1 MIAAVTGG
9 TGFLGRALVARLQR
23 PGGFAEVR
31 VLSRKARATGAA
43 RMFQG
48 DLAAADAGLDAFL
61 DGVSVVFHCAGELT
75 RQADMRALHVEGTR
89 RLLSA
94 ALRARVARWVQL
106 SSVGAYGRA
115 LRAGTVDEVS
125 PVAPQGEYET
135 TKASADALVAQAEAL
150 APVILRPSSV
160 FGPGMPNRSLF
171 ALIGALDRGWF
182 FFVGRGAIANYVYVE
197 DVADALLSCGT
208 APAARGVYN
217 LSDDRPMEQF
227 VGAIAGALGRPAPRL
242 RVPEPVA
249 RAMAALLGAVP
260 GFPLT
265 ASRVEALSRRVRYP
279 PARIQREL
287 GYSFGVSVEQG
298 LQRLVADWRACR

>member
-1 MIAAVTGG
+1 
-9 TGFLGRALVARLQR
+9 
-23 PGGFAEVR
+23 
-31 VLSRKARATGAA
+31 
-43 RMFQG
+43 
-48 DLAAADAGLDAFL
+48 
-61 DGVSVVFHCAGELT
+61 
-75 RQADMRALHVEGTR
+75 
-89 RLLSA
+89 
-94 ALRARVARWVQL
+94 
-106 SSVGAYGRA
+106 
-115 LRAGTVDEVS
+115 
-125 PVAPQGEYET
+125 
-135 TKASADALVAQAEAL
+135 
-150 APVILRPSSV
+150 
-160 FGPGMPNRSLF
+160 
-171 ALIGALDRGWF
+171 
-182 FFVGRGAIANYVYVE
+182 
-197 DVADALLSCGT
+197 LLSCGT